1 MPLFYVS
8 KGTISSI
15 IWASTSSLLL
25 TLDILLGPC
34 GPVNLCPQRWRFFT
48 VDSHISRDLLLSNC
62 SSDSPFTQIRK
73 ISSSLSSFKEVR
85 KFVFCPFIAE
95 NPPSHAALLGE
106 AVVINWIRTRIIWI
120 SSSFSSRRSNELSTN
135 MRNAASQKGPFLR
148 HSLGFFRSK
157 KIMC

>member
-73 ISSSLSSFKEVR
+73 ISSSLWSFKEVC
-85 KFVFCPFIAE
+85 KLVFSLFIAE
-95 NPPSHAALLGE
+95 NRHSHAAVLGQI
-106 AVVINWIRTRIIWI
+106 VVIHWIRTRIIWI
-120 SSSFSSRRSNELSTN
+120 SSSFSSRRSRYTST
-135 MRNAASQKGPFLR
+135 MGWVRIYKYGSSERAILEA
-148 HSLGFFRSK
+148 
-157 KIMC
+157 